1 MIDPKGHHGHHG
13 KDDDSVEKAP
23 IWLLSF
29 ADVSALLLAFFVM
42 LFSMSTL
49 KTEEYEKIISKITVT
64 DREDPVRDMAPIADK
79 TIQMANIIPAEAPEY
94 LERILVEAIEN
105 DPILDRAQIT
115 LLDGRIILSLPAE
128 ELFLPGSA
136 IISSRAT
143 GPLFNL
149 SGVMSQFGNQVVV
162 AGHTDPTPT
171 NEEIYPTNWE
181 LSLARALSVA
191 TYLKEVGYQQDLTI
205 IGHSDSQYEYL
216 NASIPE
222 ARRKSLARRVDLV
235 IYPEAGS

>member
-1 MIDPKGHHGHHG
+1 MIDFKGHDQG
-13 KDDDSVEKAP
+13 KDDSGVEKAP
-23 IWLLSF
+23 AWLLSF

-49 KTEEYEKIISKITVT
+49 KTEEYEKIISKITVKEKQ
-64 DREDPVRDMAPIADK
+64 EDPVRDLAPIASES
-79 TIQMANIIPAEAPEY
+79 IQMAAVLPAEAPEY
-94 LERILVEAIEN
+94 LERILAEAIES
-105 DPILDRAQIT
+105 DPVLEKARIT
-115 LLDGRIILSLPAE
+115 LLNGRIIMSLPAE

-143 GPLFNL
+143 AALFNL

-171 NEEIYPTNWE
+171 RADIYPSNWE

-191 TYLKEVGYQQDLTI
+191 SYLKDVGYQQELTI
-205 IGHSDSQYEYL
+205 MGHADSQYEYL
-216 NASIPE
+216 NQSIPE
-222 ARRKSLARRVDLV
+222 DRRKKLARRVDLV